1 MKPEPTKDTV
11 FNSLV
16 LFAAWMVV
24 ISTCMTDDID
34 TGTQV
39 VRIAYQPQ

>member
-1 MKPEPTKDTV
+1 MKSEPTKDTV

-24 ISTCMTDDID
+24 ISTCITDDVD
-34 TGTQV
+34 TGKQV
-39 VRIAYQPQ
+39 VRIAYRAQ

>member
-1 MKPEPTKDTV
+1 MKSEPTKDTIL
-11 FNSLV
+11 NSLV

-24 ISTCMTDDID
+24 ISTCITDDID

-39 VRIAYQPQ
+39 VRIAYRGQ

>member
-1 MKPEPTKDTV
+1 MKSEPTKDTIL
-11 FNSLV
+11 NSLV

-24 ISTCMTDDID
+24 ISTCITDDID

-39 VRIAYQPQ
+39 IRIAYRAQ